1 LKCHKVC
8 TKKQG
13 KGENMEKAT
22 YSTEIERLAS
32 LCRENGKIDPAF
44 YSKYDVKQGLR
55 DVTGKGVLTGLTNI
69 SEIVA
74 RTVVDGKEVPTDGRL
89 FYRGIEVGDI
99 INGFS
104 GRRFGFEEVTYLLL
118 FGELPNAEQLQTF
131 CDILAEKREL
141 PENFVRD
148 IIMKATSPDMM
159 NIMSRGVLTLF
170 YYDQKAT
177 DNSIENVL
185 RQSLELIAK
194 FPLLAVYGYQTYR
207 HKHQG
212 DSFFIHH
219 PEKGLSTAEN
229 ILHLLRKDSQFT
241 ELEARVLD
249 IALVLHA
256 EHGGGNNSTFTTR
269 VVTSAGS
276 DTYSVISAAL
286 NSLKGSKH
294 GGANIKVVEMF
305 DDLKAKVKDWK
316 DDDEIRHYLNDLLD
330 GKAFDGSRLIY
341 GMGHAIYSDSD
352 PRAIAFR
359 SFVGPLAEEKGRK
372 DEFELYE
379 KVEKLAPEI
388 IQSRRKMFKGVCANI
403 DFFSG
408 FVYDMLGLPRE
419 LYTPLF
425 AIARISGWSAH
436 RLEELVSG
444 GKIIRPAYES
454 VAPRRAYVPINER

>member
-1 LKCHKVC
+1 MDR
-8 TKKQG
+8 T
-13 KGENMEKAT
+13 MYA
-22 YSTEIERLAS
+22 TEIERLAS
-32 LCRENGKIDPAF
+32 LCREHGKIDPGL
-44 YSKYDVKQGLR
+44 YSQYDVKQGLR
-55 DVTGKGVLTGLTNI
+55 DVSGKGVLTGLTNI
-69 SEIVA
+69 SEIIA

-99 INGFS
+99 IKGLS

-118 FGELPNAEQLQTF
+118 FGELPNAKELKLF
-131 CDILAEKREL
+131 SSLLAEKREL
-141 PENFVRD
+141 PNNFVRD

-159 NIMSRGVLTLF
+159 NVMSRAVLTLF
-170 YYDQKAT
+170 YYDQRAT

-229 ILHLLRKDSQFT
+229 ILYTLRKDSKFSD
-241 ELEARVLD
+241 LEAKVLD
-249 IALVLHA
+249 MSLILHA

-286 NSLKGSKH
+286 NSLKGVKH

-305 DDLKAKVKDWK
+305 DDIKEKVKDWE
-316 DDDEIRHYLNDLLD
+316 DDDEIRAYLNDLLD

-341 GMGHAIYSDSD
+341 GMGHAIYSNSD

-359 SFVGPLAEEKGRK
+359 SYVGPLAEEKGRK
-372 DEFELYE
+372 EEFRLYE

-388 IQSRRKMFKGVCANI
+388 IQSRRKMFKGVCPNI

-408 FVYDMLGLPRE
+408 FVYEMLGLPRE

-454 VAPRRAYVPINER
+454 VAPRREYVPLSDR

>member
-1 LKCHKVC
+1 ME
-8 TKKQG
+8 
-13 KGENMEKAT
+13 ENKISVEMQ
-22 YSTEIERLAS
+22 RLAK
-32 LCRENGKIDPAF
+32 LCRENGKIDPVF
-44 YSKYDVKQGLR
+44 YSQFDVKQGLR

-69 SEIVA
+69 SEVCA

-89 FYRGIEVGDI
+89 FYRGYEVKDI
-99 INGFS
+99 IKGFS
-104 GRRFGFEEVTYLLL
+104 GRRFGFEEVSYLLL
-118 FGELPNAEQLQTF
+118 FGELPTAEQLKTF
-131 CDILAEKREL
+131 REMLAEKRSL
-141 PENFVRD
+141 PTNFVRD

-159 NIMSRGVLTLF
+159 NIMSRGVLTLY
-170 YYDQKAT
+170 YYDQKAS

-185 RQSLELIAK
+185 RQSLELIAR

-212 DSFFIHH
+212 DSFFIHN
-219 PEKGLSTAEN
+219 PEINLSTSEN
-229 ILHLLRKDSQFT
+229 ILHLLRKDSRFS

-305 DDLKAKVKDWK
+305 DDMKKKVKDWA
-316 DDDEIRHYLNDLLD
+316 DEEEITRYLNDILD
-330 GKAFDGSRLIY
+330 GKAFDHSKLIY
-341 GMGHAIYSDSD
+341 GMGHAIYSTSD
-352 PRAIAFR
+352 PRAEAFR
-359 SFVGPLAEEKGRK
+359 SFIGPLAAEKGRS
-372 DEFELYE
+372 EEYRLYE
-379 KVEKLAPEI
+379 IVERIAPKL
-388 IQSRRKMFKGVCANI
+388 IQSRRKIYKGVCPNI

-408 FVYDMLGLPRE
+408 FVYEMLGLPRE

-454 VAPRRAYVPINER
+454 VAPRREYVPLEARNLRTAAS